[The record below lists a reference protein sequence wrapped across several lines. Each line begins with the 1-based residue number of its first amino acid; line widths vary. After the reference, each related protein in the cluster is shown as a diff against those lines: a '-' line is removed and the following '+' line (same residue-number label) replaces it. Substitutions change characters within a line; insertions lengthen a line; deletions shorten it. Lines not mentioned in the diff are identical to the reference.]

1 MSTNETPV
9 SAAATVQPSPSEVEL
24 WLRQRELAPRLRERL
39 EMVKAQTRGQSLAAI
54 AAWSGRST
62 RRVRHWLAQY
72 RVGGVA
78 ALGDAPR
85 SGRPPKADATDRQ
98 ELRSAV
104 ETPPRDLA
112 LPFDVWTSAR
122 LSAYL
127 AERTDIR
134 IAPGWLRALL
144 SGERFVSGRPK
155 HTLKHLQDADAV
167 AACKAELTAVG
178 EKGGRRARPVR
189 AAR

>member
-1 MSTNETPV
+1 MSTNAPPGSEAAPV
-9 SAAATVQPSPSEVEL
+9 PPSADVER

-39 EMVKAQTRGQSLAAI
+39 EMVKARTRGQSIAAI

-72 RVGGVA
+72 QAGGVT
-78 ALGDAPR
+78 ALGDALR
-85 SGRPPKADATDRQ
+85 SGRPPKADATYRQ
-98 ELRSAV
+98 ELRRAV

-127 AERTDIR
+127 AERTEIR
-134 IAPGWLRALL
+134 IAPGWIRALL
-144 SGERFVSGRPK
+144 TSDRFVSGRPK
-155 HTLKHLQDADAV
+155 HTLKQLQDADAV
-167 AACKAELTAVG
+167 ATCRAELTAVG
-178 EKGGRRARPVR
+178 GKGGRRPRPVR
-189 AAR
+189 TAL

>member
-1 MSTNETPV
+1 MNESDTPV
-9 SAAATVQPSPSEVEL
+9 PEAATVQPSLSEIEL
-24 WLRQRELAPRLRERL
+24 WLRRRDLAPRLRERL
-39 EMVKAQTRGQSLAAI
+39 AMVKAQTRGQSIGAI

-72 RVGGVA
+72 QAGGVA

-85 SGRPPKADATDRQ
+85 SGRPSKADATYRQ
-98 ELRSAV
+98 ELATAV

-127 AERTDIR
+127 AERTAIR

-144 SGERFVSGRPK
+144 AHDRFVSGRPK

-167 AACKAELTAVG
+167 AACTAELTAVG
-178 EKGGRRARPVR
+178 EKGGRRARPLR
-189 AAR
+189 TAL